1 MKKQSIKITD
11 IALLLLFS
19 VFALCLLLLL
29 LTGAEIYRDINSM
42 AEQAHTRRTADR
54 YISTRVRQA
63 DSSEQLSIGSFD
75 GCQALCISEDI
86 DGQSYLTRIYCFDG
100 GIRELF
106 SEADSPVK
114 ASDGERLIPAES
126 MSFSLDGNRLYVQ
139 LSQDGCS
146 RSIELM
152 LRSGGETA

>member
-42 AEQAHTRRTADR
+42 AEQAHSRRTADR

-63 DSSEQLSIGSFD
+63 DSAERLSIESFD

-106 SEADSPVK
+106 SEADYRRRKGSRI
-114 ASDGERLIPAES
+114 SQIDLIYRNIRQSSVRNNGAVPCLRR
-126 MSFSLDGNRLYVQ
+126 FQ
-139 LSQDGCS
+139 L
-146 RSIELM
+146 
-152 LRSGGETA
+152 